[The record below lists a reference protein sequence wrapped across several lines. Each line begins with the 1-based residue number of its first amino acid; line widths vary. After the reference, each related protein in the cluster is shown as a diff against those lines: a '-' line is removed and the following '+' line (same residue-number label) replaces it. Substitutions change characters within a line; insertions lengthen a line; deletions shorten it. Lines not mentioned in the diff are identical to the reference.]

1 MKLTNLQVLNAMYAL
16 NSLSQQKMPVKLAW
30 KITTA
35 VRSLEP
41 FAKAVDEPMKDIR
54 MKFAVKDDNGN
65 YLEAVDSDGNLLPN
79 TVQIPTDRLT
89 IVNKEMDELL
99 SQIIEVHNV
108 QFNLSDFPDSLQV
121 EPVVMNALMIMI
133 DDQPE

>member
-1 MKLTNLQVLNAMYAL
+1 MQLTNLQVLNALQAL
-16 NSLSQQKMPVKLAW
+16 NSLGQQKMPVRLAW

-54 MKFAVKDDNGN
+54 MKFAIKDDNGN
-65 YLEAVDSDGNLLPN
+65 YLEAVDGEGNPVPN
-79 TVQIPTDRLT
+79 TVQIPSDKLAT
-89 IVNKEMDELL
+89 VNKEMDELL